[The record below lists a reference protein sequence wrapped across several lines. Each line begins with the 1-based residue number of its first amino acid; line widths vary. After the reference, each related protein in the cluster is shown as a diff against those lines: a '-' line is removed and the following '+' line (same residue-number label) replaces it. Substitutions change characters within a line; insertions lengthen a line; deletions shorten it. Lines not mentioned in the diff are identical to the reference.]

1 MCAEAFDDDDDV
13 VDVVVDMDIVSAA
26 IISLSLS
33 RWCASHVCCF
43 ADLCFG
49 VGRSCAVLEC
59 SLWARCRIQ
68 R

>member
-1 MCAEAFDDDDDV
+1 
-13 VDVVVDMDIVSAA
+13 MDIVSAA